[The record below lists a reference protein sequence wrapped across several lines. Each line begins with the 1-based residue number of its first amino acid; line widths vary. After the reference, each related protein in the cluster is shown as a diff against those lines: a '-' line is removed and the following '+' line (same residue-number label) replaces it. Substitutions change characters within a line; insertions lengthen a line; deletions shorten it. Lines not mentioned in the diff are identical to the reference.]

1 MRAAG
6 RRAGAVGAVVGAAA
20 GTALLPAGT
29 AEANIIGIGNPAFG
43 NSCLNVGRAAAEGGT
58 AADSGAASG
67 NRLVLPLHLSRN
79 HCGNSGFVCTVLLL
93 SSE

>member
-20 GTALLPAGT
+20 GATLLPAGT
-29 AEANIIGIGNPAFG
+29 AEANIIGIGNPAYG
-43 NSCLNVGRAAAEGGT
+43 NSCLNVGRAAAAGGT

-79 HCGNSGFVCTVLLL
+79 HCGNSGFVCYALIRPA
-93 SSE
+93 E